1 MSNDNFLLSIR
12 ASLKKANTNKNDL
25 QHSVIIQENQD
36 EKTDEN
42 YIENKTRKLTIADRA
57 KAMTITTNLNK
68 QDNTNLKKN
77 TSKFNTNLNRE
88 KVFPKFNV
96 SKDDNIIKNEDVN
109 NDKSINNEKKNENN
123 KIDESN
129 KKIEENNSHIINDDN
144 KMENNIDMN
153 LNINEIL
160 NTQKKTPPVQQI
172 EKKIQSESFKSHIKM
187 FENNESIKA
196 LFLRFGKKEMQ
207 KEEKKEEKEK
217 IEEKKEEIKEPINEP
232 IKEEKKEEIKEEK
245 KEEINEPIKEEK
257 KEEIKEVIKE
267 PIK

>member
-77 TSKFNTNLNRE
+77 TSKFNTNLNKE
-88 KVFPKFNV
+88 KVFPKYNV

-109 NDKSINNEKKNENN
+109 NDKSINNEKK
-123 KIDESN
+123 K
-129 KKIEENNSHIINDDN
+129 
-144 KMENNIDMN
+144 
-153 LNINEIL
+153 
-160 NTQKKTPPVQQI
+160 
-172 EKKIQSESFKSHIKM
+172 
-187 FENNESIKA
+187 
-196 LFLRFGKKEMQ
+196 
-207 KEEKKEEKEK
+207 
-217 IEEKKEEIKEPINEP
+217 
-232 IKEEKKEEIKEEK
+232 
-245 KEEINEPIKEEK
+245 
-257 KEEIKEVIKE
+257 
-267 PIK
+267 